1 MSAQK
6 VAAVACE
13 RWLPTRGS
21 NYSVST
27 GKFWYVG
34 SCMLG
39 KDSLTGRGRLRE
51 VVARGGSAGKQIQI
65 TYDT

>member
-1 MSAQK
+1 
-6 VAAVACE
+6 
-13 RWLPTRGS
+13 
-21 NYSVST
+21 
-27 GKFWYVG
+27 
-34 SCMLG
+34 MLG